1 MKSLLTFIIASLLLV
16 SVQLCSAQGNSNKA
30 SIAVLD
36 IDVKGFTI
44 DPVQMGDITRVEL
57 SKIGKFELMDKYDVE
72 YLVEK
77 NDLSIAGC
85 YGKLCLVEIGKIL
98 KVDKIIGGSVELYQD
113 MVVVTIR
120 QIDVGTS
127 EIEKTQVMEF
137 LNIRNQ
143 VQTMV
148 GMTLQTMY
156 DIAVDENVM
165 TKLTKK
171 FDYESSVNTPQSDRL
186 ALNGPRMGLTMF
198 SGTAAEILKS
208 KEVEGGLDMRP
219 QMFHF
224 GYQFEV
230 KYLNQGDFQALFEF
244 IPIISGL
251 DQGKFIPSFSLLN
264 GLRHNRFGWEF
275 AFGPNIALTKVADGY
290 YDESGDWHLE
300 NEWFRD
306 NPDTSNPFPIE
317 ERMDSRGD
325 HKLVSGFLF
334 GIGKTFRSGRLNI
347 PVNVFFIPG
356 KDDSHRFGISMGY
369 NVSNYK

>member
-1 MKSLLTFIIASLLLV
+1 MKSLRLLIIATLVIV
-16 SVQLCSAQGNSNKA
+16 SVQICSAQGNNKA

-44 DPVQMGDITRVEL
+44 DPVQMGDITRLEL

-72 YLVEK
+72 YLVNK

-85 YGKLCLVEIGKIL
+85 YGKLCLIEVGKVL

-113 MVVVTIR
+113 MVVVTLR
-120 QIDVGTS
+120 QIDIGTG
-127 EIEKTQVMEF
+127 EVEKTQVKEF

-148 GMTLQTMY
+148 GITLQTMY
-156 DIAVDENVM
+156 DLTVDENVM

-171 FDYESSVNTPQSDRL
+171 FDYESSLNTPQTDRL

-198 SGTAAEILKS
+198 SGATAAALRA
-208 KEVEGGLDMRP
+208 KESEGGMDLRP

-275 AFGPNIALTKVADGY
+275 AFGPNVALSKVADGY
-290 YDESGDWHLE
+290 YDDSGDWFLE
-300 NEWFRD
+300 REWNQN
-306 NPDTSNPFPIE
+306 NPDTSNPHPIE
-317 ERMDSRGD
+317 ERLDSRGD
-325 HKLVSGFLF
+325 YKLVTGFLF

>member
-1 MKSLLTFIIASLLLV
+1 MKSLFTFIIATLLLGFA
-16 SVQLCSAQGNSNKA
+16 QLGTAQSNSNKT
-30 SIAVLD
+30 SVAVLD

-44 DPVQMGDITRVEL
+44 DPVQMGDITRIEL

-72 YLVEK
+72 YLVDK
-77 NDLSIAGC
+77 NDITTAGC
-85 YGKLCLVEIGKIL
+85 YGKLCLVEIGKVL
-98 KVDKIIGGSVELYQD
+98 KVEKIIGGSVELYQD
-113 MVVVTIR
+113 LVVVTLR
-120 QIDVGTS
+120 QIDVGTA
-127 EIEKTQVMEF
+127 EVEQTQVMEF

-148 GMTLQTMY
+148 GITLQTMY
-156 DIAVDENVM
+156 DIEVDEKVL
-165 TKLTKK
+165 TKLTKE
-171 FDYESSVNTPQSDRL
+171 FDYESSLNTPQTDRL
-186 ALNGPRMGLTMF
+186 ELNGPRMGLTMF
-198 SGTAAEILKS
+198 SGSVAEVLKA
-208 KEVEGGLDMRP
+208 KEADGGMDMRA

-264 GLRHNRFGWEF
+264 GLRHNRFGLEF
-275 AFGPNIALTKVADGY
+275 AFGPNIALSKVADGY
-290 YDESGDWHLE
+290 YDEAGEWHLE
-300 NEWFRD
+300 NEWKRD

-325 HKLVSGFLF
+325 HKIVSGFLF
-334 GIGKTFRSGRLNI
+334 AVGKTFRSGRLNI